1 MADDGYYMLKRS
13 TRPGKKWMVRVP
25 TSSGRGKVVHF
36 GDSTMQDFTQHKDT
50 ARRERYRSRHQR
62 DNLDDPGSPG
72 FWSWHALWGESSN
85 LKTAFSAAVRRAKKL
100 GVAKRR
106 NPNEEPADASSRVA
120 AFMSDF
126 YADTEL
132 DGVLGAPSEYEDE
145 ERLLHGRVVLLVYPS
160 DEAWTSRFDLAHEPG
175 MIYIS
180 RIESEEPPRSG
191 AGTLGLRFLTDLAD
205 KHGVKLFLS
214 AAYLGDESEFSDADL
229 VSWYTRYGFVEKG
242 REKFDLDGVGDNRWS
257 TIMVREPRRLRN
269 NPEPVG
275 AGREYLF
282 DGRHVTF
289 EELLRDNQDDEDFI
303 EALLALDVGERMAWG
318 PGYFDERMTG
328 WGQATFD
335 IERIPS
341 ASERHNPAEPEASA
355 LHDRFAELC
364 GHVGVQA
371 ALAIDEDAAL
381 AGRDP
386 RSPRA
391 FAATDGETVF
401 VRPKLAEQ
409 KVERIDGV
417 LMHELGHVILIQ
429 RGYED
434 HTERECDACA
444 EGAFGVAICY
454 DADDV
459 QTTGLGVH
467 PRPRHLDVEC

>member
-1 MADDGYYMLKRS
+1 MADDTYYTLKRS

-50 ARRERYRSRHQR
+50 ARRERYWSRHQR

-72 FWSWHALWGESSN
+72 FWSWHALWGQSSN

-100 GVAKRR
+100 GGAKRR

-126 YADTEL
+126 YANTEL

-145 ERLLHGRVVLLVYPS
+145 ERLLGRVVLLVYPS
-160 DEAWTSRFDLAHEPG
+160 DEEWTSRFGLAHEPG

-180 RIESEEPPRSG
+180 RIESAESPRSG

-229 VSWYTRYGFVEKG
+229 VSWYKRYGFVEKG
-242 REKFDLDGVGDNRWS
+242 REKFDLEEGVGDNRWS

-269 NPEPVG
+269 NPEP
-275 AGREYLF
+275 
-282 DGRHVTF
+282 D
-289 EELLRDNQDDEDFI
+289 
-303 EALLALDVGERMAWG
+303 
-318 PGYFDERMTG
+318 
-328 WGQATFD
+328 
-335 IERIPS
+335 
-341 ASERHNPAEPEASA
+341 AEA

-364 GHVGVQA
+364 DHVGVQA
-371 ALAIDEDAAL
+371 ALVIDEDTAL

-391 FAATDGETVF
+391 FAATDGDTVF

-409 KVERIDGV
+409 GVERIDGV
-417 LMHELGHVILIQ
+417 LMHEIGHVILIQ
-429 RGYED
+429 RGCED

-459 QTTGLGVH
+459 QTTGLGVR
-467 PRPRHLDVEC
+467 PRPRHLDAEC